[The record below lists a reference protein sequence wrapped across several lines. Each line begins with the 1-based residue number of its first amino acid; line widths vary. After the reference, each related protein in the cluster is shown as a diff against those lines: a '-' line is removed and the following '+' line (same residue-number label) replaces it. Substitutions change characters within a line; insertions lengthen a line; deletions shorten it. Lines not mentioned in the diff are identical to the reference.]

1 MRKRSGLNIMRRLII
16 LVAPL
21 WHVML
26 LAIVTGVIG
35 FACSIF
41 IPIFAGYAL
50 VDWLEFKTWLT
61 IPMICVA
68 VLIFAVIRGVLR
80 YVEQSCNHYI
90 AFKLLAIIRDKVF
103 QALRRLAPA
112 KLEGKD
118 KGNLISIITSD
129 IELLEVFY
137 AHTISPIAIAS
148 IVSIGMTLFIGQYSA
163 LLGAVALLA
172 YIVVGVVLPLIT
184 SRIGREN
191 GAAYRET
198 FGELNSFY
206 LDSLRGMKETIQFDG
221 GEKRLKE
228 INERSQ
234 RLGMT
239 HKKLSE
245 YEGMTKTMTD
255 LMILL
260 FSSIMLFTSI
270 YLYYI
275 GTIGLDGVIIAT
287 IAMMSSFGPVV
298 ALSNLANNLLLTLAS
313 GERVLNLLDEAPVLD
328 EVTNGVDATFEDL
341 VVDQVDFAY
350 GTEPVLNNV
359 SMSVPKHAIIG
370 VQGRSGSGKSTLL
383 KLMMRFWD
391 PTQGQIRISGSDLRT
406 LNTSNLR
413 GMQSLITQETQLFHD
428 TILNN
433 IKIANPAATHEQVVK
448 AAKKAAIHDFIM
460 SLPDGYETNVGEL
473 GDQLSGGERQRIGVA
488 RAFLYD
494 APLILMDEPTSNLD
508 SLNEGIILKSLKE
521 EGEERTVVLVS
532 HRKSTMNIADRV
544 ISVESGRIS

>member
-1 MRKRSGLNIMRRLII
+1 MRKKSGLTIMRRLII

-41 IPIFAGYAL
+41 IPIFGGYAL
-50 VDWLEFKTWLT
+50 VNLLEFKTWLT

-148 IVSIGMTLFIGQYSA
+148 IVSILMTLFIGQYSVV
-163 LLGAVALLA
+163 LGAVALLA
-172 YIVVGVVLPLIT
+172 YILVGVVLPLIT
-184 SRIGREN
+184 SRMGREN

-198 FGELNSFY
+198 FGELNSYY
-206 LDSLRGMKETIQFDG
+206 LDSLRGMKETIQFAG
-221 GEKRLKE
+221 GEQRLQA

-234 RLGMT
+234 RLGQS

-245 YEGMTKTMTD
+245 YEGMTKAMTD
-255 LMILL
+255 GMILL

-313 GERVLNLLDEAPVLD
+313 GERVLNLLDEAPILD
-328 EVTNGVDATFEDL
+328 EVTNGVDAQFEDL
-341 VVDQVDFAY
+341 AVDQVDFAY
-350 GTEPVLNNV
+350 GTELVLSNV
-359 SMSVPKHAIIG
+359 SMSVPKQAIIG
-370 VQGRSGSGKSTLL
+370 IQGRSGSGKSTLL

-391 PTQGQIRISGSDLRT
+391 PTQGQLRISGSDLRT
-406 LNTSNLR
+406 VNTTNLR
-413 GMQSLITQETQLFHD
+413 GMQSLITQETYLFHD

-433 IKIANPAATHEQVVK
+433 IKIANPDATHEQVVK

-460 SLPDGYETNVGEL
+460 SLPEGYETNVGEL

-544 ISVESGRIS
+544 ISVESGRVS